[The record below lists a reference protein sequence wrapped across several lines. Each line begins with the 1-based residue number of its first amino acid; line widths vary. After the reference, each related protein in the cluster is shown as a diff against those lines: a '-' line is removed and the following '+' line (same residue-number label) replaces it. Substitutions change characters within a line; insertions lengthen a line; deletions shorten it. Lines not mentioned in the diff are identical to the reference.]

1 TPEKPKTIIAM
12 ISMTLLFLN
21 ICSSF
26 FNLGIS
32 VGFIFG
38 VTMISPIKDM
48 MPTPAINQ
56 KTYRQSNIP
65 PIKEPKGTPNI
76 PAIVNPTF
84 TRAIAAES
92 IWHGE
97 ILIAIDI
104 QSPKKGACMIAEHKL
119 DNIIILKVGAIAANI
134 LLNINTIIIA
144 INSGFGENRIVST
157 LKRGPKIA
165 TPIAYALNSKPVVET
180 GT

>member
-1 TPEKPKTIIAM
+1 WSSDVCSSDLM

-76 PAIVNPTF
+76 TAIVNPPF
-84 TRAIAAES
+84 TAAIAAGRLS
-92 IWHGE
+92 YDE
-97 ILIAIDI
+97 IFIAIDI
-104 QSPKKGACMIAEHKL
+104 QSPKKGACMIAEHNL
-119 DNIIILKVGAIAANI
+119 DKIIILKVGAIAANI
-134 LLNINTIIIA
+134 LLNINKTIIA
-144 INSGFGENRIVST
+144 INSGLGENRMVNT
-157 LKRGPKIA
+157 LKRGPKMA